1 MSFRTV
7 LENDAF
13 RKLWI
18 AQVVSGFGDR
28 VHEIALLF
36 IVFER
41 TGDPLLVAATAA
53 ASTIPELLLSVPA
66 GAVADRFDRKRILV
80 GSSVLRGC
88 SVLAIPPLAAAGLLV
103 PAVLSVA
110 VVAGAAESFASPA
123 RNAMVPNVVAES
135 RLDAANG
142 LSRMTESLLRFL
154 YAAGGALIALVGV
167 EGAFY
172 VDAATFFAAAVV
184 LATLPAGVGRETG
197 RTEEAA
203 FDAGELLAD
212 ARDGVAYVVGS
223 PILSSLVV
231 LSGLTAFAMA
241 PLGVVIPFYSETVL
255 GGAATLGT
263 STAIEFGAL
272 YASIYVG
279 VFAGGVGVNA
289 LEATLSSHRG
299 AGIIGGVLSIG
310 LVLIA
315 LGGLNAGIGTRLLWP
330 ALLFAALGVAV
341 AFVQIP
347 VTTLAQA
354 AVPDEKR
361 AKVFSVLKIPA
372 LVAPPIGIGLA
383 GALLARFTVFDVLL
397 AMGGSVAAVAVLLAL
412 TPLRTVQNTELADA
426 V

>member
-7 LENDAF
+7 LGNAAF

-53 ASTIPELLLSVPA
+53 ASTIPELVLSVPA
-66 GAVADRFDRKRILV
+66 GAVADWFDRKRIMV
-80 GSSVLRGC
+80 GSAVVRGC
-88 SVLAIPPLAAAGLLV
+88 SVLAIPPLADAGLLV
-103 PAVLSVA
+103 PAVLGVA

-135 RLDAANG
+135 QLDAANG
-142 LSRMTESLLRFL
+142 LSRMTGSLLRFL

-172 VDAATFFAAAVV
+172 VDAATFFAAAAV
-184 LATLPAGVGRETG
+184 LATLPASVGRGPG
-197 RTEEAA
+197 RTEEPA
-203 FDAGELLAD
+203 FDAGELVAD
-212 ARDGVAYVVGS
+212 ARGGIAYVIGS
-223 PILSSLVV
+223 PILASLVV

-255 GGAATLGT
+255 GGTATFGH
-263 STAIEFGAL
+263 STAIEFGTL

-279 VFAGGVGVNA
+279 VFAGGIGVNA
-289 LEATLSSHRG
+289 LEGVFSSHRG
-299 AGIIGGVLSIG
+299 AGIIVGVLSIG

-315 LGGLNAGIGTRLLWP
+315 LGGLNAEIGTRLLWP

-341 AFVQIP
+341 AV
-347 VTTLAQA
+347 VGVGRNVALA
-354 AVPDEKR
+354 
-361 AKVFSVLKIPA
+361 
-372 LVAPPIGIGLA
+372 
-383 GALLARFTVFDVLL
+383 TVV
-397 AMGGSVAAVAVLLAL
+397 
-412 TPLRTVQNTELADA
+412 
-426 V
+426 